1 MSASSMDGELN
12 EVDIGWTV
20 EETVQAFAAELR
32 VALVDLGCY
41 YLVSVRFGG
50 LRVLCL
56 IIVLKRSASVC
67 T

>member
-1 MSASSMDGELN
+1 MDGELN
-12 EVDIGWTV
+12 EVDIEWTV

-41 YLVSVRFGG
+41 YFVSVRFGG
-50 LRVLCL
+50 LRVLCS